1 MLLSRGGTFN
11 WQNWS
16 CLFVTVPGR
25 KWNIEDKYYVNVRNR
40 RNNVTIEVKM
50 KTKHTVG
57 IIGV

>member
-1 MLLSRGGTFN
+1 MLLSRGGKFN

-16 CLFVTVPGR
+16 RLFVTVSGR
-25 KWNIEDKYYVNVRNR
+25 KWNIGDKYYVNVRNR